1 MSSPTSSPPAPGG
14 SRPPASLP
22 VRAGRMLFDAP
33 YVLLSCTALLWAI
46 NIVLGRF
53 IAGHAPP
60 ITLAFVRW
68 FAATLILLPFALHQL
83 RRDLPLIRR
92 SLPFLILLSATGI
105 ACYNAM
111 SYYGLQYTD
120 AVNGLLMQSTTPVM
134 VALWSFA
141 LFRDRLTLG
150 QTTGIAISLIGVL
163 LIIGRGDPLVLLHLD
178 LNVGDVWFLVALLI
192 YAFYTSILRNRP
204 ALGPLSFLALT
215 MGLGSLILFP
225 FAAAEWLAG
234 RHLVLDKPT
243 LLVLA
248 YIAVGPSIVAYLFFN
263 RGVELVGPNRAAPF
277 LHLMPVFGTVLA
289 IVFLGEAIAWFHFA
303 GYALVIGGI
312 ALATLTARRPQKAE
326 AGG

>member
-1 MSSPTSSPPAPGG
+1 MSPPP
-14 SRPPASLP
+14 SPPPSPPSASLP
-22 VRAGRMLFDAP
+22 VRAGRRLFDAP
-33 YVLLSCTALLWAI
+33 YLLLTCTALLWSI

-68 FAATLILLPFALHQL
+68 GAATLILLPFALRQI
-83 RRDLPLIRR
+83 RRDLPLIRA
-92 SLPFLILLSATGI
+92 SLPFLILLSGTGI

-150 QTTGIAISLIGVL
+150 QTAGILISLIGVL

-192 YAFYTSILRNRP
+192 YAFYASILRNRP
-204 ALGPLSFLALT
+204 PLGPLSFLAVT
-215 MGLGSLILFP
+215 MGLGSIILFP
-225 FAAAEWLAG
+225 FAAAEWMTG
-234 RHLVLDKPT
+234 RHLVFDQPT
-243 LLVLA
+243 VLVLA

-289 IVFLGEAIAWFHFA
+289 IAFLGEAIAWFHFA
-303 GYALVIGGI
+303 GYVLVIGGI
-312 ALATLTARRPQKAE
+312 ALATLTARRPQKA
-326 AGG
+326 GG